1 MCLEACY
8 GKNCAGIAQL
18 LLININ
24 SGSLKGLPL
33 AHQSPEGQER
43 APWASSARQSWRHDL
58 ASWPPLPSTQPPL
71 QGRNWCPAA
80 LNTWT
85 ACCDYIVPILPD
97 KSLLLIASLPQLV
110 VLDFVLSNSS
120 TFQKIQDQEAQS
132 IPLHSLWKFPPFMTC
147 LGLMSRLSSVL
158 MTSIAGSTA
167 V

>member
-1 MCLEACY
+1 MLWKELCRNY
-8 GKNCAGIAQL
+8 
-18 LLININ
+18 
-24 SGSLKGLPL
+24 SHGSLKGLPL
-33 AHQSPEGQER
+33 AQQGPEGQER
-43 APWASSARQSWRHDL
+43 AQWASSAGQSWRHDL

-97 KSLLLIASLPQLV
+97 KSLLLIASLPQSV

-120 TFQKIQDQEAQS
+120 AFQKIQDQEAQS
-132 IPLHSLWKFPPFMTC
+132 IPLHSLWKFPPFMTY
-147 LGLMSRLSSVL
+147 LGLMSHLSLVL
-158 MTSIAGSTA
+158 MTSMAGSTA